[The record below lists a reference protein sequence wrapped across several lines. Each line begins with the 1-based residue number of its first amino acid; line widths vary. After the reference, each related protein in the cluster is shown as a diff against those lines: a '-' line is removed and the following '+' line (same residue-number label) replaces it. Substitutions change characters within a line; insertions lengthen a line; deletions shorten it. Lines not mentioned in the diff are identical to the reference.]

1 MKLGVSFL
9 QFPLLVT
16 VGGDP
21 SSDATS
27 GPVTDERARRAE
39 RLALR
44 SLQT

>member
-1 MKLGVSFL
+1 MKLGVPFL

-21 SSDATS
+21 NSDATS
-27 GPVTDERARRAE
+27 GPMSDAQARRAE